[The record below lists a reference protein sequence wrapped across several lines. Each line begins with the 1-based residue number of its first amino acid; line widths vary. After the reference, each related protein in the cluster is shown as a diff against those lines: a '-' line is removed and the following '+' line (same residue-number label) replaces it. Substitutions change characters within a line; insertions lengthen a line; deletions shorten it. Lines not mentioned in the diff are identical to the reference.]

1 MRVLVILRGLPG
13 CGKSTFIRENGLE
26 PFVLGPDTIRLMY
39 SAPILNADGKLGIN
53 QSMYKQVWSLMMQL
67 VEERMKQGCFTVI
80 DATNIRNSDM
90 RGYKKLANEYKYR
103 VYVVDFTDIDK
114 DEAKRRNLLRE
125 EYKQVP
131 EFVIDKM
138 AELLAENS
146 TPTGVNVIKPEK
158 IASIWYKEK
167 DLSQYKKIVHIG
179 DIHGCYTAL
188 MKYLGNEELDPETY
202 YIFVGDYID
211 RGYEN
216 GKIMQLML
224 KLMAMP
230 NVLLLEGNHEIYL
243 KDYEKEASVGNSEF
257 YLHTA
262 DELCEVG
269 ITHKD
274 TYNFYR
280 KLAQLICYTYHGK
293 KVLVTHGGLS
303 RMPENLTFISTGE
316 IISGSGAYV
325 QALEVDESFAKCALD
340 NEYQIHGHRNA
351 EGMPV
356 QVNDHCFNL
365 EGGVEIGG
373 HLRIVE
379 LTEAGFKTIEIDNSQ
394 ADSTMVYNSNVD
406 KTQMEDMNKLLQ
418 AFENNRNIK
427 EKNFGYISS
436 FNFNSLAFYNKAWD
450 DITCKARGLYIDKE
464 HKQVVARSY
473 DKFFNLNE
481 RPETSLQALK
491 KNLQYPVKAYVKVNG
506 FLGIVGYDYRADK
519 MIITSKSDM
528 NGLYA
533 KIFQS
538 VLLSELKDK
547 VQYLKKYVKNNN
559 CSVIFECVDPI
570 RDPHMIEYER
580 AHVVLLE
587 IVENT
592 LNFKHKSY
600 EDAVQL
606 AINLGVKVKENAYT
620 LHNWDEFN
628 SWLEQIMKPDY
639 QYKGAYIEG
648 FVIEDA
654 VGFMTKLK
662 LRYYSY
668 WKRMRHLAQTVLTKG
683 AIQGRWKLDDAL
695 SKNFYQWLQQKVYP
709 LRQADGSYPFAI
721 DIISLHKMYE
731 KDIEYEE

>member
-26 PFVLGPDTIRLMY
+26 PFVLCPDTIRLMY
-39 SAPILNADGKLGIN
+39 SAPILNAYGKLGIN
-53 QSMYKQVWSLMMQL
+53 QSMYKQVWSLMMRL

-90 RGYKKLANEYKYR
+90 SGYKKLANEYKYR
-103 VYVVDFTDIDK
+103 VYIVDFTDIDK
-114 DEAKRRNLLRE
+114 NEAKRRNLLRE

-158 IASIWYKEK
+158 IDSIWYKEK

-243 KDYEKEASVGNSEF
+243 KDYEKEASVANSEF

-262 DELCEVG
+262 DELREVG

-316 IISGSGAYV
+316 IISGSGTYV
-325 QALEVDESFAKCALD
+325 QALEADESFAKCALD

-379 LTEAGFKTIEIDNSQ
+379 LTEAGFNTIEIDNSQ

-406 KTQMEDMNKLLQ
+406 KKQLEDMDELLQ
-418 AFENNRNIK
+418 TFENNRNIK

-436 FNFNSLAFYNKAWD
+436 FNFNSLAFND
-450 DITCKARGLYIDKE
+450 DETMLRANQGHSI
-464 HKQVVARSY
+464 QVDV
-473 DKFFNLNE
+473 
-481 RPETSLQALK
+481 
-491 KNLQYPVKAYVKVNG
+491 
-506 FLGIVGYDYRADK
+506 
-519 MIITSKSDM
+519 
-528 NGLYA
+528 
-533 KIFQS
+533 
-538 VLLSELKDK
+538 ELKEAAPPAILYHGTGIKYVEFINEQGLLPQGRLYVHLSLDLK
-547 VQYLKKYVKNNN
+547 TAIDVGSRHGKPYVYKINTAKMADDGYKFYLSANGVWLTKYVPVQYLD
-559 CSVIFECVDPI
+559 S
-570 RDPHMIEYER
+570 
-580 AHVVLLE
+580 LL
-587 IVENT
+587 
-592 LNFKHKSY
+592 
-600 EDAVQL
+600 
-606 AINLGVKVKENAYT
+606 KE
-620 LHNWDEFN
+620 
-628 SWLEQIMKPDY
+628 
-639 QYKGAYIEG
+639 
-648 FVIEDA
+648 
-654 VGFMTKLK
+654 
-662 LRYYSY
+662 
-668 WKRMRHLAQTVLTKG
+668 
-683 AIQGRWKLDDAL
+683 
-695 SKNFYQWLQQKVYP
+695 
-709 LRQADGSYPFAI
+709 
-721 DIISLHKMYE
+721 
-731 KDIEYEE
+731 